1 MEDIWL
7 MVLSTAASAIRLA
20 CPLVLAAMGGI
31 LAERSGIVDI
41 GLEGKMLAGAFAA
54 ATLASQLGSP
64 WLGLVGGMAA
74 GVALS
79 MLHGVATIRYR
90 GDQVVSGMALNF
102 FALGLTM
109 VLGQA
114 WFEQGGQTPAL
125 DAAQRFTP
133 IDLPG
138 AETWARQVPVLGD
151 FYRIVL
157 SGHSVLVY
165 AAFVLPALI
174 SFVLGHTRFGL
185 RLRAAGEEPN
195 AVDTAGVSVAGV
207 RTLALVATG
216 MLCGAAGAYI
226 STAQNAAFSRDMT
239 AGSGYIALAAVIFG
253 KWRPQP
259 VLGACLLFGLLT
271 ALEARLQGQSLP
283 GLGTIPPQVFQVLPY
298 VLTVV
303 LLAGFIGKATPPKA
317 LGRPYVKE
325 R

>member
-1 MEDIWL
+1 
-7 MVLSTAASAIRLA
+7 
-20 CPLVLAAMGGI
+20 
-31 LAERSGIVDI
+31 
-41 GLEGKMLAGAFAA
+41 
-54 ATLASQLGSP
+54 
-64 WLGLVGGMAA
+64 
-74 GVALS
+74 

-102 FALGLTM
+102 LALGLTM

-125 DAAQRFTP
+125 SAAQRFTP
-133 IDLPG
+133 INLPG
-138 AETWARQVPVLGD
+138 AETWARQIPVLGD

-165 AAFVLPALI
+165 AAFAMPALLA
-174 SFVLGHTRFGL
+174 FVLGHTRFGL

-207 RTLALVATG
+207 RTLALTATG

-253 KWRPQP
+253 KWRPLP

>member
-1 MEDIWL
+1 MEDFWL
-7 MVLSTAASAIRLA
+7 LLLNTLASAIRLG
-20 CPLVLAAMGGI
+20 CPLILAAMGGI

-41 GLEGKMLAGAFAA
+41 GLEAKMLAGAFAA
-54 ATLASQLGSP
+54 AAVAWLSGSP
-64 WLGLVGGMAA
+64 WPGLLAGMAA
-74 GVALS
+74 GVAFSL
-79 MLHGVATIRYR
+79 LHGLATIRYR

-102 FALGLTM
+102 IALGLTM

-114 WFEQGGQTPAL
+114 WFEQGGQTPPL
-125 DAAQRFTP
+125 EEAQRFTP
-133 IDLPG
+133 IILPG
-138 AETWARQVPVLGD
+138 AQGWAQQVPVLGD

-157 SGHSVLVY
+157 SGHSWLVY
-165 AAFVLPALI
+165 AAFALVPLLT
-174 SFVLGHTRFGL
+174 FVLGQTRFGL

-195 AVDTAGVSVAGV
+195 ALETAGVSVAGV
-207 RTLALVATG
+207 RLLALVAAG
-216 MLCGAAGAYI
+216 VLCGAAGAYI
-226 STAQNAAFSRDMT
+226 STAQNAGFGRDMT

-259 VLGACLLFGLLT
+259 VLWACLLFGLMT

-283 GLGTIPPQVFQVLPY
+283 GLGTIPTQVFQVLPY
-298 VLTVV
+298 VLTVI